1 MAVPLPYSHEQ
12 NNEPIIIRDFIE
24 AALVD
29 AILKEDG
36 IPHYI
41 KSYHDR
47 AYAGIFQAQRG
58 WGCVVAP
65 AEFTNGIRALLAVL
79 RSGEAPDEEEP

>member
-1 MAVPLPYSHEQ
+1 MAVPFPYEK
-12 NNEPIIIRDFIE
+12 NDAPIIIRDFIE
-24 AALVD
+24 ASLVD

-47 AYAGIFQAQRG
+47 AYAGIFQAQNG

-65 AEFTNGIRALLAVL
+65 AEFANGIRALLAVL

>member
-1 MAVPLPYSHEQ
+1 MAFPRFE
-12 NNEPIIIRDFIE
+12 NDNPIILRNEIE
-24 AALVD
+24 AGLLD

-41 KSYHDR
+41 MTYHDR
-47 AYAGIFQAQRG
+47 AYDGIWQLQSG

-65 AEFTNGIRALLAVL
+65 PEFKSGIRALLAVL
-79 RSGEAPDEEEP
+79 RTEAEDSARIDT